1 MIVAIDGPAGA
12 GKSTVARAVAERLG
26 AGYLDTGAMYRAV
39 AYLAVRDGVGVG
51 DGDALAA
58 LARRHPPVMQPLP
71 GGVAVVVDG
80 QDISRQIRSADITAA
95 VSEVAAHPGVRDV
108 VTALQRAVLAD
119 GSWVLDGRDVGT
131 TVWPGAELKVFL
143 TASVT
148 ERARRRCAE
157 LAAEGTPESIADVEA
172 AIAERDRRDS
182 TRAASPLRAATDAVH
197 LDTTDLSIA
206 EVVDTIAAWAVAAR
220 SGART

>member
-1 MIVAIDGPAGA
+1 MIIAIDGPAGA
-12 GKSTVARAVAERLG
+12 GKSTVSRAVAERLG

-39 AYLAVRDGVGVG
+39 AYLAIRDGVAIG
-51 DGDALAA
+51 DGDALAG
-58 LARRHPPVMQPLP
+58 LARRHPPAIRPVP
-71 GGVAVVVDG
+71 GGLAVVVDG
-80 QDISRQIRSADITAA
+80 RDISQDIRSARVTAA

-119 GSWVLDGRDVGT
+119 GEWVCDGRDIGT

-143 TASVT
+143 TASVA

-157 LAAEGTPESIADVEA
+157 LAAAGTPEPISDVAA

-182 TRAASPLRAATDAVH
+182 TRAASPLRAATDAVR
-197 LDTTDLSIA
+197 LDTSDLSIA
-206 EVVDTIAAWAVAAR
+206 EVVDTIVTWADAAR
-220 SGART
+220 SGASA